1 MKIMPEKSVQ
11 FILLLVAAFLAPDAA
26 AEIAPKTL
34 GELQQSELIVIGT
47 IEEIRIEAER
57 SRIERAFGNYDWGIY
72 IKLRVEAVEKG
83 QLDGTELEFRCFR
96 IKSRRSA
103 AEYLTPSGHRPIPGV
118 GTRVRVHLNAGKSDW
133 GAALPNGITM
143 PDATDE
149 NVWSDDRLSDAAE
162 VLELRSL
169 MYTYV
174 LPLELWGILLF
185 FITPIAIIV
194 RRLRR
199 RSQQPSAGV
208 EDQTE

>member
-1 MKIMPEKSVQ
+1 MKLTPEKSVQ
-11 FILLLVAAFLAPDAA
+11 FILLLVAAFLAQDAR
-26 AEIAPKTL
+26 AEIAPRTL

-83 QLDGTELEFRCFR
+83 QLDGTEVDFRCFR

-118 GTRVRVHLNAGKSDW
+118 GTRVRVHLNAAKSDW

-143 PDATDE
+143 PYAPDE

-185 FITPIAIIV
+185 FVTPIAIIL

-199 RSQQPSAGV
+199 RFQQSGAGV
-208 EDQTE
+208 ED